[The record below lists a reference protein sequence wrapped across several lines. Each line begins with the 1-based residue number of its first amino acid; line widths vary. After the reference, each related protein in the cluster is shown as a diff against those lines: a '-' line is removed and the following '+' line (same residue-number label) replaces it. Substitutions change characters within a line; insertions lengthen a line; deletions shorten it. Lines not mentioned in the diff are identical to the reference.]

1 MLPTTHQAGAA
12 LRHPAQP
19 TTPRRGYSS
28 QEPNKLQAGTIKPRR
43 SPAGAAAYQAGRA
56 GTPEA
61 PPTPRRGSAISGRG
75 GSISSRRGGN
85 HQAGAVVICLFL
97 TTTIVAT
104 RQGGRWL
111 VDATGSTS
119 SRRGTRHPAQP
130 TTPRRGYSP
139 QEPNKLQAGTIKPRR
154 SSRQGGRWLVD
165 AAGILSSRRGSQAS
179 STTDNAAARLQFT
192 GTKQTAGGIQQAG
205 EAGTPEA
212 PATIKPA
219 RISGNR
225 HNRQGGRLLI
235 W

>member
-1 MLPTTHQAGAA
+1 MGLLKAKQ
-12 LRHPAQP
+12 LC
-19 TTPRRGYSS
+19 
-28 QEPNKLQAGTIKPRR
+28 N
-43 SPAGAAAYQAGRA
+43 
-56 GTPEA
+56 
-61 PPTPRRGSAISGRG
+61 
-75 GSISSRRGGN
+75 
-85 HQAGAVVICLFL
+85 
-97 TTTIVAT
+97 IVAQCHT
-104 RQGGRWL
+104 MPHNATNKMPKRSQCRQGGRL
-111 VDATGSTS
+111 MLPASSNRGGSTS

>member
-1 MLPTTHQAGAA
+1 MLPASSNRGGSTSSRRGT
-12 LRHPAQP
+12 RHPAQP
-19 TTPRRGYSS
+19 ATPRRGYSP

-111 VDATGSTS
+111 VDAAGIPS
-119 SRRGTRHPAQP
+119 SRGDLRQ
-130 TTPRRGYSP
+130 TT
-139 QEPNKLQAGTIKPRR
+139 
-154 SSRQGGRWLVD
+154 
-165 AAGILSSRRGSQAS
+165 
-179 STTDNAAARLQFT
+179 
-192 GTKQTAGGIQQAG
+192 
-205 EAGTPEA
+205 
-212 PATIKPA
+212 ATPA
-219 RISGNR
+219 RREPSPAIIQ
-225 HNRQGGRLLI
+225 HPGGRLLI